1 MARIVLVLA
10 MILVCGGFANAGF
23 LDWFRSS
30 ANKGHS
36 VCRVE
41 FEVLHPKGLRVWTA
55 RKPETK
61 GFGVELY
68 INPTGTERSAAGV
81 VCNVCRNT
89 TEVTHGKF
97 FIQDDNVIVKKGD
110 VLEYVAIT
118 DNGKTVQ
125 RHKPRKIVVSEYIIK
140 PQGRCACTGT
150 PAQTS
155 STVHD
160 PANPTAEI
168 ELLERIITN
177 LSNRCAEGI
186 VSNYL
191 FLQVETPSGPSDLLE
206 RVKAYFAGNP
216 ALKPYAAAVT
226 TAEDYADG
234 IAFQVKSIVDKLKI
248 LELSHTGSDI
258 LDYDGFTTVDKL
270 DVRFSETS

>member
-1 MARIVLVLA
+1 MARIGLSVLLVA
-10 MILVCGGFANAGF
+10 GILGLVNGGF

-61 GFGVELY
+61 GFGIELY
-68 INPTGTERSAAGV
+68 INPTGKERSGV

-140 PQGRCACTGT
+140 PQGRCACTAGT
-150 PAQTS
+150 PAQT

-168 ELLERIITN
+168 EMLERIITN

-191 FLQVETPSGPSDLLE
+191 FLQVETPTGPSDLLE
-206 RVKAYFAGNP
+206 RVKSYFTANP
-216 ALKPYAAAVT
+216 ALKPYVNAIT
-226 TAEDYADG
+226 TAEDYSDG
-234 IAFQVKSIVDKLKI
+234 IAFQMKSIVDKLKI

-258 LDYDGFTTVDKL
+258 LDYDQFTLVDKL
-270 DVRFSETS
+270 DIRFSEMS

>member
-1 MARIVLVLA
+1 MARIGVSVLLVATILGLA
-10 MILVCGGFANAGF
+10 NGGF

-36 VCRVE
+36 VCKVD

-55 RKPETK
+55 RKPDTK
-61 GFGVELY
+61 GFGIELY
-68 INPTGTERSAAGV
+68 INPSGTERSGV

-140 PQGRCACTGT
+140 PQGRCACSAN
-150 PAQTS
+150 PQT

-191 FLQVETPSGPSDLLE
+191 FLQVETPAGPSDLLE
-206 RVKAYFAGNP
+206 RVKSYFAANP
-216 ALKPYAAAVT
+216 ALKPYVNAIT
-226 TAEDYADG
+226 TAEDYSDG
-234 IAFQVKSIVDKLKI
+234 IAFQIKSIVDKLKI

-258 LDYDGFTTVDKL
+258 LDYDQFTLVDKL
-270 DVRFSETS
+270 DVRFSEMS